1 MAFKKYQVQF
11 GGSCDG
17 SSFMSNEDYFAES
30 AIEVAQKIK
39 AECLAGLWIRHLK
52 ADFEAGK
59 AWFYVS
65 EENGEDG
72 LKVENLDDI
81 PVPKAV
87 RSSAW
92 NKANTKAVI
101 VRFNKESDKEI
112 LAKLDRVDNKTDYI
126 RDLIAKDIGK

>member
-1 MAFKKYQVQF
+1 M
-11 GGSCDG
+11 
-17 SSFMSNEDYFAES
+17 
-30 AIEVAQKIK
+30 
-39 AECLAGLWIRHLK
+39 
-52 ADFEAGK
+52 
-59 AWFYVS
+59 
-65 EENGEDG
+65 
-72 LKVENLDDI
+72 
-81 PVPKAV
+81 